1 MRAPAYLRT
10 LGWIALALSGAFL
23 AVFLILPLGMTIT
36 QGLRPSALIA
46 ALAHP
51 LYRQG
56 LLNSAAIACITTL
69 LSTLLAVP
77 VALVMA
83 RYRFRGRALMEALLL
98 SPLILPP
105 FVGALGVAQ
114 LFGQFGAVNAALA
127 ALGAV
132 EPGGGPDW
140 LYAHRFALVC
150 ALEALHLYPIIYLNT
165 ATSLSH
171 LDHSLVE
178 AAQMLGAG
186 RWTVLSRVVLPLITP
201 GLFGGGIVV
210 LVWSF
215 TELGTPLMLG
225 YDRATPVQ
233 IFSGLNELSANPVPF
248 ALVAIMLA
256 IASALYLIARRV
268 FLRRHQTLLAKSSV
282 RLSPTLLRG
291 WQALSALSLP
301 ALVVV
306 LAILPHIAVVLI
318 AFSQVW
324 YATIMPTGAT
334 LAHLADALAHPAV
347 VPGVV
352 NSLRYAAGATVLC
365 LLLGAFLAWVVVRWR
380 PVGWQAFDVLAMLP
394 LAVPGVVMAFG
405 FFIFCQA
412 LRIYHLD
419 ALYAV
424 LDPVGDPT
432 LLLIIA
438 YAIRRLPHVV
448 RASAA
453 GLAQVP
459 HAYEEAA
466 ASLGAGMAYR
476 LRRITLPLISGS
488 LLAGGLLAFCYSMLE
503 VSDSLILAQKQE
515 YFPITKVLFELV
527 TILGPGPS
535 MACALALW
543 AMLFLASI
551 LWLASAALGKGASAM
566 FSD

>member
-1 MRAPAYLRT
+1 
-10 LGWIALALSGAFL
+10 
-23 AVFLILPLGMTIT
+23 
-36 QGLRPSALIA
+36 
-46 ALAHP
+46 
-51 LYRQG
+51 
-56 LLNSAAIACITTL
+56 
-69 LSTLLAVP
+69 
-77 VALVMA
+77 
-83 RYRFRGRALMEALLL
+83 
-98 SPLILPP
+98 
-105 FVGALGVAQ
+105 
-114 LFGQFGAVNAALA
+114 
-127 ALGAV
+127 
-132 EPGGGPDW
+132 
-140 LYAHRFALVC
+140 
-150 ALEALHLYPIIYLNT
+150 
-165 ATSLSH
+165 
-171 LDHSLVE
+171 
-178 AAQMLGAG
+178 
-186 RWTVLSRVVLPLITP
+186 
-201 GLFGGGIVV
+201 
-210 LVWSF
+210 
-215 TELGTPLMLG
+215 
-225 YDRATPVQ
+225 
-233 IFSGLNELSANPVPF
+233 
-248 ALVAIMLA
+248 
-256 IASALYLIARRV
+256 
-268 FLRRHQTLLAKSSV
+268 
-282 RLSPTLLRG
+282 
-291 WQALSALSLP
+291 
-301 ALVVV
+301 
-306 LAILPHIAVVLI
+306 
-318 AFSQVW
+318 
-324 YATIMPTGAT
+324 
-334 LAHLADALAHPAV
+334 
-347 VPGVV
+347 VV